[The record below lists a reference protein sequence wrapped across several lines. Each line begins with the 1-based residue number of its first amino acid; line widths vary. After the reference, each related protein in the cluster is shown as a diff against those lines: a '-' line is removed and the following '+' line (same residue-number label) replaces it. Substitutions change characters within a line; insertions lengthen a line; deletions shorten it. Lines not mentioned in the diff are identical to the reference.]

1 MLRVLI
7 VQTDN
12 QSARALSR
20 LVKNSETD
28 VWEAWEL
35 GQAKELIKQ
44 VKPEVIFFD
53 IHFPGEE
60 WQQFLKWIN
69 QNNPGIN
76 IIITNKHPDLQ
87 REMLAKEL
95 GFNTFLRQPFTRRWV
110 ENALVSISQ
119 SAAAADSDMKGRA
132 AALKTQ
138 SMPRVRMPVRVK
150 ITLPYLILA
159 VLFALASAY
168 VVSQVVFDSVQD
180 RYFNQLIA
188 TSKQSSDWMVRE
200 EDRLLSTLRLIANT
214 QGMATAIENNNSEA
228 LRNLVLPL
236 AVNAREEAIELL
248 DMDGIS
254 QLTLRKTTDGSA
266 GDYTSSRGETYF
278 KDLDFV
284 NLVKSGTVDD
294 LGDKF
299 AGFVQ
304 PPWGNYFFVDGPVF
318 NEAGE
323 QVGIILVGKS
333 LQTLANE
340 IKNETL
346 ATITFY
352 DYQGQSLSSTLF
364 TETEAV
370 SIPSDQVTQLMDDQD
385 ITSVSR
391 DLTVNSVDYTE
402 LLGVWEARSGRM
414 DLGILGVSLS
424 QSFLVTTSQ
433 VTRVQVF
440 VLSLAAILLIV
451 VIGLVLSNLITRP
464 LIRLVGVS
472 TQVAR
477 GNLDVK
483 VDSRGNDEVAVL
495 AHSFNSMIV
504 GLQEGS
510 IYRDLLGR
518 SVTPEVREQLRH
530 TFSSGNLRLEGQ
542 EAVAT
547 VLVADIRG
555 FTPLAEKSDPATIF
569 NWLNEYF
576 SEVLPI
582 ITDNGGVVNK
592 LDGDAVLAFFGILP
606 RILPPEQSAFAACQ
620 AADEMI
626 FAIEMLNKK
635 REERGDP
642 PFLTGIG
649 VHTGEVMAGGL
660 GTSDR
665 IHYTIIG
672 DTVNTTQRVE
682 GLTRDLFK
690 ENGILISE
698 ATMLSLNGTKY
709 FNVEKMGAHAVKG
722 KKEKL
727 NVYRLVST
735 PESEKVL

>member
-20 LVKNSETD
+20 LVKNNETD
-28 VWEAWEL
+28 VWEAWEF
-35 GQAKELIKQ
+35 GQARELINQ
-44 VKPEVIFFD
+44 IKPEVVFFD

-60 WQQFLKWIN
+60 WQQFLKWIS
-69 QNNPGIN
+69 QNKPEIN
-76 IIITNKHPDLQ
+76 VIITNKHPDLQ

-110 ENALVSISQ
+110 ENAVKSFSQ
-119 SAAAADSDMKGRA
+119 STAKTVSEVHGRA
-132 AALKTQ
+132 AALEPPT
-138 SMPRVRMPVRVK
+138 MPRVKMPVRVK

-214 QGMATAIENNNSEA
+214 QGMADALTNNNSEE

-248 DMDGIS
+248 DMNGIS
-254 QLTLRKTTDGSA
+254 QLTLRKTSGGDA
-266 GDYTSSRGETYF
+266 GNYETSRGETYF
-278 KDLDFV
+278 QNVDFV
-284 NLVKSGTVDD
+284 NLVKTGTVDD

-304 PPWGNYFFVDGPVF
+304 PPWGNYFFVDGPIF
-318 NEAGE
+318 DDTGK

-352 DYQGQSLSSTLF
+352 NKQGQSLSSTLF
-364 TETEAV
+364 AESDTV
-370 SIPSDQVTQLMDDQD
+370 SIPTDQVTQLTNDQD

-391 DLTVNSVDYTE
+391 DLKVNSVDYTE
-402 LLGVWEARSGRM
+402 LLGIWEARSGRM
-414 DLGILGVSLS
+414 DLGVLGVSLS

-472 TQVAR
+472 TEVAR

-483 VDSRGNDEVAVL
+483 VDSKGNDEVAVL

-518 SVTPEVREQLRH
+518 SVSPEVREQLRQ

-606 RILPPEQSAFAACQ
+606 RILPSEQSAFDACQ
-620 AADEMI
+620 AANEMI
-626 FAIEMLNKK
+626 DAIEKLNKK

-649 VHTGEVMAGGL
+649 IHTGEVMAGGL

-672 DTVNTTQRVE
+672 DTVNTTQRLE
-682 GLTRDLFK
+682 GLTRELFG

-698 ATMLSLNGTKY
+698 ATKLALNGSEY
-709 FNVEKMGAHAVKG
+709 INVEKMGSHAVKG
-722 KKEKL
+722 KMEKL
-727 NVYRLVST
+727 KVYRLVST
-735 PESEKVL
+735 PGSEKVL